1 MTKFSKLRI
10 PWGWRIA
17 LVMVAALSFLA
28 FTRIVSANVQTVGY
42 YSTTLNAGDARQVP
56 PIVAA
61 GFQAVD
67 VGDLNTADLSQFDL
81 LFVHNPSNSSYGSF
95 WPANL
100 QKVDNFVS
108 AGGILIFHDRQVG
121 NAEANLP
128 GNPGNIVR
136 DFADPANIDV
146 LDNTTCVTNGPGGVI
161 NNTNLDGGGG
171 PATAMLLPTPSPLVA
186 EASLAPA
193 TPLI

>member
-67 VGDLNTADLSQFDL
+67 VGDLNTAEYRGRFI
-81 LFVHNPSNSSYGSF
+81 
-95 WPANL
+95 
-100 QKVDNFVS
+100 K
-108 AGGILIFHDRQVG
+108 
-121 NAEANLP
+121 
-128 GNPGNIVR
+128 
-136 DFADPANIDV
+136 
-146 LDNTTCVTNGPGGVI
+146 
-161 NNTNLDGGGG
+161 
-171 PATAMLLPTPSPLVA
+171 
-186 EASLAPA
+186 
-193 TPLI
+193 